1 MKLIQNHD
9 AITIVSDITQETF
22 EKAKRYAPQS
32 LQLREDKNVVFAI
45 NVSACGST
53 NKNGIGFT
61 GVNADG
67 KLYTTMACPK
77 FGTLST
83 ADARA
88 ELEADFGMIL
98 FNLKKIEDQ
107 VTEAVGAAAAA
118 IATVSDSIV
127 LS

>member
-9 AITIVSDITQETF
+9 AITIVSDITQETY
-22 EKAKRYAPQS
+22 EKAQRYAPQS

-45 NVSACGST
+45 GVSACGST

-67 KLYTTMACPK
+67 KLYTTMTCPK
-77 FGTLST
+77 FGSLSA

-107 VTEAVGAAAAA
+107 VTAAVGAASAA

-127 LS
+127 LG